1 LQHLKLVVQ
10 EMGGRAVK
18 KRESNVEKALQWLN
32 AKPEARDHIFKSV
45 TALRSECAKKTG
57 RTAKSFQQA
66 EKNELIEVLISDQ
79 PNEDPSSDAPSTAPQ
94 TLHEKLLVQILKATF
109 MTKLSG
115 KGKEY
120 AKGK

>member
-1 LQHLKLVVQ
+1 
-10 EMGGRAVK
+10 MGGRAVK

-32 AKPEARDHIFKSV
+32 AAKPEARDYIFKSV

-79 PNEDPSSDAPSTAPQ
+79 PNEDASSGDTPSTAPQ

-109 MTKLSG
+109 MTKLSD

-120 AKGK
+120 AK